1 MLIAIQVS
9 GRSGRNPLT
18 FSWFVRRALEGMV
31 IVNRAQIKAGEVGP
45 LYASGVRYRDEPP
58 GTETFRDAYTIN
70 RLGHGDCAHLAAWRV
85 AELQEQGE
93 KSNIRVKW
101 FKRKPGRGRLY
112 HIQVRRG
119 NGKIEDPS
127 KLLGMGT

>member
-18 FSWFVRRALEGMV
+18 FAWFVRRALEGIV

-58 GTETFRDAYTIN
+58 GTETFRDAFTVQ
-70 RLGHGDCAHLAAWRV
+70 RLGHGDCAH
-85 AELQEQGE
+85 
-93 KSNIRVKW
+93 
-101 FKRKPGRGRLY
+101 
-112 HIQVRRG
+112 
-119 NGKIEDPS
+119 
-127 KLLGMGT
+127 